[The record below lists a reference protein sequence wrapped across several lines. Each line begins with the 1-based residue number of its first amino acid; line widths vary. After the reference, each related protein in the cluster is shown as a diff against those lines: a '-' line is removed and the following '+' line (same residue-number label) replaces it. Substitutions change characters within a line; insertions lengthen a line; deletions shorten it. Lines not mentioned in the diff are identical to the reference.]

1 MPRTAERLPFWTWWL
16 PLPVFHL
23 ATQLSLITQF
33 EGGLGILYLPFAL
46 GLVLV
51 LWWGPRVLWALYANA
66 VLSTPLWGLDWHQA
80 PLHAAPET
88 LGVACCYLLLRWR
101 PFDVA
106 LPDISHVLRFIL
118 LGVLI
123 PAAVTC
129 LLLIGCRLLLD
140 ELIVAQVPQLVL
152 TLWLVDSLTAL
163 VISIPLLTYLS
174 PWLRRRGWLMPAGG
188 IASPLLQV
196 PMALRTLPSLYV
208 LLPVLVCLPVLLE
221 LLPTPLKM
229 PAVGLVMLGLAL
241 VWGFSGAVCGAAISA
256 IAILVLPWFHAVT
269 AGGSWIDPQRVEL
282 HFGILLFVL
291 AALLIGRSLTDLR
304 LALGHS
310 AAVQRQLNLAHSAL
324 DASPLGVLIADARR
338 AELPLIYC
346 NPAFEQITG
355 READATLG
363 LSLFELLRGEK
374 RHEGLHVLETA
385 IRREVPG
392 NAVLRLQRQDGEAF
406 WGEVILAPMRD
417 EEGVSHFI
425 VMQQD
430 VSTREQL
437 AQDMVRQSET
447 LQQQSH
453 LFTQTENIADLG
465 GWSLNMRDMSMYWSA
480 GCFAIYEL
488 DPKSGA
494 PSFEESLNQF
504 DVSGRELIGRTL
516 QKMYKG
522 DDQFDI
528 EVRGSTAKGR
538 TRWVRLL
545 GVAERDG
552 GELVRIYGAAQDITA
567 RRRTEQQLRERD
579 DRLRL
584 FFEAP
589 LIGMALITPTFG
601 WSEVNLKLCSILGL
615 SREQLMESSWASIS
629 SPEDLEA
636 EQPLLDDVR
645 SGSREGFERDR
656 NFLRADGSP
665 VQTRLHLRAVRRT
678 NGGVSMFLLLVEDIS
693 ARYEAEARYRT
704 VVEHAPEAIMLYS
717 EEGGMVDFNGNALR
731 LFGYRREELLSR
743 RPFELSPEVQA
754 DGRPSSEAAKHYLKA
769 ALRGEVPV
777 FEWLHQ
783 DSSGRQFPCEVRL
796 VRLPGEPVLIRCSVT
811 DISERQRYQREIE
824 RLAYSDELTGLPNRR
839 LMLDRLQHAMD
850 REIRQGSLGALLF
863 IDLDHF
869 KTVNDS
875 LGHLV
880 GDSLLREVTA
890 RLEGQLRTED
900 TLARMGGD
908 EFVVLLEGLD
918 ANAQLAGEQAAMVG
932 ERLLKSLE
940 RPCVID
946 GHELSMSASI
956 GIALHPFG
964 EQNAADVLKQAD
976 TAMYRAKQGG
986 RNALHFFAPAMQA
999 AIDQRLQ
1006 LQGELR
1012 QAIARDQLYLVFQ
1025 PQLQLDDGQLI
1036 GAEVLVRWAHPEKGE
1051 ILPGHFIPLAEETGL
1066 IQEIGNWVL
1075 ERACATLQA
1084 WLAEHPDVVLA
1095 VNLSPRELRS
1105 RECVERVR
1113 GCLERYGVPAAALE
1127 LELTEGVLLE
1137 DVEQCIANMRA
1148 LKQLGVRFSIDDFGT
1163 GYSSLTYLK
1172 RLPLDRLKID
1182 RSFTQDLGTS
1192 GNGNNVLLVETIL
1205 MIARNLGLECVAE
1218 GIETT
1223 DQLEHLKRLG
1233 CEFGQGYLLGR
1244 PMVEAEFLKRMG
1256 PPRQARS

>member
-16 PLPVFHL
+16 PLPAFQL
-23 ATQLSLITQF
+23 ATQLSLITQI
-33 EGGLGILYLPFAL
+33 ESGLGALYLPFAL

-51 LWWGPRVLWALYANA
+51 LWWGPRVLLALYANA
-66 VLSTPLWGLDWHQA
+66 LLSTPLWGLDWHQA
-80 PLHAAPET
+80 PLHAVPET
-88 LGVACCYLLLRWR
+88 LGVVCCYLLLRRR
-101 PFDVA
+101 PFDAA
-106 LPDISHVLRFIL
+106 LPDISHLLRFIL
-118 LGVLI
+118 LGVLL
-123 PAAVTC
+123 PVALTSV
-129 LLLIGCRLLLD
+129 LLIGYRVFLG
-140 ELIVAQVPQLVL
+140 ELTMVQLPPLVL
-152 TLWLVDSLTAL
+152 TLWLVDSLSSL
-163 VISIPLLTYLS
+163 VISIVLLTYLS
-174 PWLRRRGWLMPAGG
+174 PWLRRRGWLVPAEG
-188 IASPLLQV
+188 IAAPLLQV
-196 PMALRTLPSLYV
+196 PMALRTLPVRYA
-208 LLPVLVCLPVLLE
+208 LLPVLVCLSVLLE
-221 LLPTPLKM
+221 LLPATLKM
-229 PAVGLVMLGLAL
+229 PAAGLVMLGLAL

-256 IAILVLPWFHAVT
+256 LATLGIPWGQVLT
-269 AGGSWIDPQRVEL
+269 AGNWIDPQRLEL
-282 HFGILLFVL
+282 HVGILLFVV

-304 LALGHS
+304 LALVHS
-310 AAVQRQLNLAHSAL
+310 AAVQRQLTLAHSAL
-324 DASPLGVLIADARR
+324 DASPLGVLIADARQ
-338 AELPLIYC
+338 AQLPLVYC
-346 NPAFEQITG
+346 NPAFERITG

-363 LSLFELLRGEK
+363 LSLLELLRGEK

-430 VSTREQL
+430 VSAREQL
-437 AQDMVRQSET
+437 AQDLVRQSES

-494 PSFEESLNQF
+494 PSFEESLSQF
-504 DVSGRELIGRTL
+504 DAAGRELIGRTL

-522 DDQFDI
+522 EDQFDI
-528 EVRGSTAKGR
+528 EVRATTARGR

-552 GELVRIYGAAQDITA
+552 SELVRIYGAAQDITA

-615 SREQLMESSWASIS
+615 SREQLLESSWAGIS
-629 SPEDLEA
+629 CVDDLEA
-636 EQPLLDDVR
+636 EQPLLDEVLA
-645 SGSREGFERDR
+645 GSREGFERDR
-656 NFLRADGSP
+656 SFLRADGSLVP
-665 VQTRLHLRAVRRT
+665 TRLNLRAVRRSG
-678 NGGVSMFLLLVEDIS
+678 GGVSMFLVLVEDIS
-693 ARYEAEARYRT
+693 ARFEAEARYRT

-731 LFGYRREELLSR
+731 LFGYRREELLNR
-743 RPFELSPEVQA
+743 RPFELSPERQA
-754 DGRPSSEAAKHYLKA
+754 DGKPSVEAARHYLKA
-769 ALRGEVPV
+769 ALAGEVPV
-777 FEWLHQ
+777 FEWLHR
-783 DSSGRQFPCEVRL
+783 DSNGRQFPCEVRL
-796 VRLPGEPVLIRCSVT
+796 VRLPGEPILIRCSVT

-850 REIRQGSLGALLF
+850 REIRQGNLGALLF

-890 RLEGQLRTED
+890 RLEAQLRNED

-940 RPCVID
+940 LPCVVD
-946 GHELSMSASI
+946 GHELAMSASI

-976 TAMYRAKQGG
+976 TAMYRAKQAG
-986 RNALHFFAPAMQA
+986 RNALHFFAPEMQA

-1025 PQLQLDDGQLI
+1025 PQLQLGDGQLI

-1051 ILPGHFIPLAEETGL
+1051 ILPGQFIPLAEETGL
-1066 IQEIGNWVL
+1066 IQDIGSWVL
-1075 ERACATLQA
+1075 ERACATLQD
-1084 WLAEHPDVVLA
+1084 WLPQYPGMVLA

-1148 LKQLGVRFSIDDFGT
+1148 LKALGVRFSIDDFGT

-1182 RSFTQDLGTS
+1182 RSFTQDLGVG
-1192 GNGNNVLLVETIL
+1192 GNGSNVLLVETIL

-1218 GIETT
+1218 GIETPE
-1223 DQLEHLKRLG
+1223 QLEHLKKLG
-1233 CEFGQGYLLGR
+1233 CEVGQGYLLGR
-1244 PMVEAEFLKRMG
+1244 PMTAADFLLRM
-1256 PPRQARS
+1256 ARSSPVRS

>member
-16 PLPVFHL
+16 PLPVFQL
-23 ATQLSLITQF
+23 ATQLSLTTQV
-33 EGGLGILYLPFAL
+33 ESGLGVLYLPFAL

-51 LWWGPRVLWALYANA
+51 LWWGPRVLLALYANA
-66 VLSTPLWGLDWHQA
+66 LLSTPLWGLDWHQA
-80 PLHAAPET
+80 PLHALPET

-101 PFDVA
+101 PFDAA

-118 LGVLI
+118 LGVLL
-123 PAAVTC
+123 PVALTS
-129 LLLIGCRLLLD
+129 LLLIGCRVFLG
-140 ELIVAQVPQLVL
+140 ELTMAQLPQLVL
-152 TLWLVDSLTAL
+152 TLWLVDSLSSL
-163 VISIPLLTYLS
+163 VIAIALLTYLS
-174 PWLRRRGWLMPAGG
+174 PWLRRRGWLVPAEG
-188 IASPLLQV
+188 IATPLLQV
-196 PMALRTLPSLYV
+196 PTALRTLPSRYA
-208 LLPVLVCLPVLLE
+208 LLPVLVCLPLLLE
-221 LLPTPLKM
+221 LLPATLKM
-229 PAVGLVMLGLAL
+229 PAAGLVMLGLAL
-241 VWGFSGAVCGAAISA
+241 VWGFSGAVCGAAVSA
-256 IAILVLPWFHAVT
+256 LATLGLPWGQVLT
-269 AGGSWIDPQRVEL
+269 VSSWIEPQRLEL
-282 HFGILLFVL
+282 QVGILLFVV

-304 LALGHS
+304 LALVHS
-310 AAVQRQLNLAHSAL
+310 AAVQRQLTLAHSAL
-324 DASPLGVLIADARR
+324 DASPLGVLIADARQ
-338 AELPLIYC
+338 AQLPLVYC

-363 LSLFELLRGEK
+363 LSLLELLRGEK

-392 NAVLRLQRQDGEAF
+392 NAVLRLQRHDGKAF

-417 EEGVSHFI
+417 EQGVSHFI

-430 VSTREQL
+430 VSAREQL
-437 AQDMVRQSET
+437 AQDMVRQRET

-494 PSFEESLNQF
+494 PSFEESLSQF
-504 DVSGRELIGRTL
+504 DAAGRELIGRTL

-522 DDQFDI
+522 EDQFDI
-528 EVRGSTAKGR
+528 EVRATTARGR

-615 SREQLMESSWASIS
+615 SREQLFESSWAGIS
-629 SPEDLEA
+629 WADDLEA
-636 EQPLLDDVR
+636 EQPLLDEVLA
-645 SGSREGFERDR
+645 GSREGFERDR
-656 NFLRADGSP
+656 YFLRADGSQVP
-665 VQTRLHLRAVRRT
+665 TRLNLRAVRR
-678 NGGVSMFLLLVEDIS
+678 NDGGVSMFLVLVEDIS
-693 ARYEAEARYRT
+693 ARFEAEARYRT

-717 EEGGMVDFNGNALR
+717 EEGGMVDFNANALR
-731 LFGYRREELLSR
+731 LFGYRREELLNR
-743 RPFELSPEVQA
+743 RPFELSPQLQS

-769 ALRGEVPV
+769 ALAGEVPV
-777 FEWLHQ
+777 FEWLHC
-783 DSSGRQFPCEVRL
+783 DSKGRQFPCEVRL
-796 VRLPGEPVLIRCSVT
+796 VRLPGEPTLIRCSVT

-890 RLEGQLRTED
+890 RLEAQLRNED

-918 ANAQLAGEQAAMVG
+918 ANAQLAGEQAALVG

-940 RPCVID
+940 RPCVVD

-976 TAMYRAKQGG
+976 TAMYRAKQAG
-986 RNALHFFAPAMQA
+986 RNALHFFAPEMQA

-1025 PQLQLDDGQLI
+1025 PQLQLGDGRLI

-1051 ILPGHFIPLAEETGL
+1051 ILPGQFIPLAEETGL
-1066 IQEIGNWVL
+1066 IQDIGSWVL
-1075 ERACATLQA
+1075 ERACATLQD
-1084 WLAEHPDVVLA
+1084 WLPHYPGVVLA

-1113 GCLERYGVPAAALE
+1113 GCLERYGVPATALE

-1137 DVEQCIANMRA
+1137 DVEQCIANMQA
-1148 LKQLGVRFSIDDFGT
+1148 LKALGVRFSIDDFGT

-1182 RSFTQDLGTS
+1182 RSFTQDLGIG

-1218 GIETT
+1218 GIETPE
-1223 DQLEHLKRLG
+1223 QLAHLKTLG
-1233 CEFGQGYLLGR
+1233 CEVGQGYLLGR
-1244 PMVEAEFLKRMG
+1244 PMIAADFLERLAR
-1256 PPRQARS
+1256 PR